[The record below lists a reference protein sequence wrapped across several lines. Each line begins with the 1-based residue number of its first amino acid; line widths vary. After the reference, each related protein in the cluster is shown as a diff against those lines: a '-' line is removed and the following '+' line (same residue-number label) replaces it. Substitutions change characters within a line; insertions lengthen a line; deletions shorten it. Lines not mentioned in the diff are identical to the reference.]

1 MKDTVKLVITHFFII
16 STGVFFIMSL
26 SNLLFD
32 GNGPLSPELPWQVF
46 LTGILG
52 ALPTFLFYFK
62 NEPTKKQFK
71 VRTVIHFIL
80 IESVVMTEGALFEW
94 YGSLV
99 DALVLF
105 VVILA
110 VYLFVWA
117 YSYFMNIHLARDINA
132 ALKRF
137 NENDGDEEM

>member
-16 STGVFFIMSL
+16 STGVLFIISL
-26 SNLLFD
+26 SNLLFE
-32 GNGPLSPELPWQVF
+32 GNEPLSPELPWEIF

-52 ALPTFLFYFK
+52 ALPSFLFSFK
-62 NEPTKKQFK
+62 NEPTKKQFR
-71 VRTVIHFIL
+71 VRTVIHFIV
-80 IESVVMTEGALFEW
+80 IETVVMTEGALFEW
-94 YGSLV
+94 YGGLA

-117 YSYFMNIHLARDINA
+117 YSYFMNMHLARDINA

-137 NENDGDEEM
+137 NEDDEDDEI

>member
-16 STGVFFIMSL
+16 STGVLFISSL

-32 GNGPLSPELPWQVF
+32 GNEPLSPELPWEIL

-52 ALPTFLFYFK
+52 ALPSFLFYFK
-62 NEPTKKQFK
+62 NEPTKKQFQF
-71 VRTVIHFIL
+71 RTVIHFIV
-80 IESVVMTEGALFEW
+80 IETVVMTEGALFKW
-94 YGSLV
+94 YGSFIDGLI
-99 DALVLF
+99 LF
-105 VVILA
+105 AVILA

-117 YSYFMNIHLARDINA
+117 YSYFMNMHLARDINA

-137 NENDGDEEM
+137 NEDEDEI

>member
-16 STGVFFIMSL
+16 STGVLFIISL

-32 GNGPLSPELPWQVF
+32 GNEPLSPELPWQIF

-52 ALPTFLFYFK
+52 ALPSFLFYFK
-62 NEPTKKQFK
+62 NEPTKNQFRL
-71 VRTVIHFIL
+71 RTVIHFIV
-80 IESVVMTEGALFEW
+80 IEAVVMTEGELFKW
-94 YGSLV
+94 YEGLV
-99 DALVLF
+99 GALVF
-105 VVILA
+105 FAVVLA

-117 YSYFMNIHLARDINA
+117 YSYFMNMHLARDINA

-137 NENDGDEEM
+137 NEDDEDDEI

>member
-16 STGVFFIMSL
+16 STGVLFISSL

-32 GNGPLSPELPWQVF
+32 GNEPLSPELPWEIL

-52 ALPTFLFYFK
+52 ALPSFLFYFK
-62 NEPTKKQFK
+62 NEPTKKQFQF
-71 VRTVIHFIL
+71 RTVIHFIV
-80 IESVVMTEGALFEW
+80 IETVVMTEGALFKW
-94 YGSLV
+94 YGSFIDGLI
-99 DALVLF
+99 LF
-105 VVILA
+105 AVILA

-117 YSYFMNIHLARDINA
+117 YSYFMNMHLARDINA

-137 NENDGDEEM
+137 NEDDEDEI

>member
-1 MKDTVKLVITHFFII
+1 MKDTVKLVISHFFII
-16 STGVFFIMSL
+16 STGVFFVMSL
-26 SNLLFD
+26 SNLLFE
-32 GNGPLSPELPWQVF
+32 GNEPLSPELPWEIF

-52 ALPTFLFYFK
+52 ALPSFLFSFK
-62 NEPTKKQFK
+62 NEPTKKQFR
-71 VRTVIHFIL
+71 VRTVIHFIV
-80 IESVVMTEGALFEW
+80 IETVVMTEGALFGW
-94 YGSLV
+94 YGGLA

-117 YSYFMNIHLARDINA
+117 YSYFMNMHLARDINA

-137 NENDGDEEM
+137 NEDDEDEI

>member
-16 STGVFFIMSL
+16 STGVLFIISL

-32 GNGPLSPELPWQVF
+32 GNEPLSPELPWQIF

-62 NEPTKKQFK
+62 NEPTKNQFRL
-71 VRTVIHFIL
+71 RTVIHFIV
-80 IESVVMTEGALFEW
+80 IETVDMTEGALFKW
-94 YGSLV
+94 YEGLV
-99 DALVLF
+99 GALAF
-105 VVILA
+105 FAVVLA

-117 YSYFMNIHLARDINA
+117 YSYFMNMHLAKDINA
-132 ALKRF
+132 AIKRF
-137 NENDGDEEM
+137 NEDDEDDEI

>member
-1 MKDTVKLVITHFFII
+1 MKDTVKLVISHFFII
-16 STGVFFIMSL
+16 STGVFFVMSL
-26 SNLLFD
+26 SNLLFE
-32 GNGPLSPELPWQVF
+32 GNEPLSPELPWEIF

-52 ALPTFLFYFK
+52 ALPSFLFSFK
-62 NEPTKKQFK
+62 NEPTKKQFR
-71 VRTVIHFIL
+71 VRTVIHFIV
-80 IESVVMTEGALFEW
+80 IETVVMTEGALFEW
-94 YGSLV
+94 YGGLA

-117 YSYFMNIHLARDINA
+117 YSYFMNMHLARDINA

-137 NENDGDEEM
+137 NEDDEDEI

>member
-1 MKDTVKLVITHFFII
+1 MKDTVKLVISHFFII
-16 STGVFFIMSL
+16 STGVFFVMSL
-26 SNLLFD
+26 SNLLFE
-32 GNGPLSPELPWQVF
+32 GNEPLSPELPWEIF

-52 ALPTFLFYFK
+52 ALPSFLFNFK
-62 NEPTKKQFK
+62 NEPTKKQFR
-71 VRTVIHFIL
+71 VRTVIHFIV
-80 IESVVMTEGALFEW
+80 IETVVMTEGALFGW
-94 YGSLV
+94 YGGLA

-117 YSYFMNIHLARDINA
+117 YSYFMNMHLASDINA

-137 NENDGDEEM
+137 NEDDEDEI

>member
-1 MKDTVKLVITHFFII
+1 MKDTVKLVISHFFII
-16 STGVFFIMSL
+16 STGVLFITSL
-26 SNLLFD
+26 SNLLFE

-52 ALPTFLFYFK
+52 ALPTFLFGFK
-62 NEPTKKQFK
+62 NEPTKKQFR
-71 VRTVIHFIL
+71 VRTVIHFFV
-80 IESVVMTEGALFEW
+80 IETVVMTEGALFGW
-94 YGSLV
+94 YGSIIG
-99 DALVLF
+99 ALILF

-117 YSYFMNIHLARDINA
+117 YSYFMNIHLARGINA

-137 NENDGDEEM
+137 NEDDEDEEI